1 MKNLKCKVGL
11 AMIAFLVLSVIPM
24 ATALTTFRS
33 ADFTDYALSRRGF
46 TENTVSKWYGQASFY
61 DSWRGP
67 FLGQP
72 KMVLAA
78 ATCPPNDTVS
88 TILNE
93 CGNFVTYTTPSGG
106 ILVAGLPSGS
116 FFPKG
121 NTIVTFQFIEL
132 FGFSTCSFNIR
143 VEDHQAPA
151 ITCPSNVAVNVT
163 PNTCSF
169 LYGYTPP
176 VGTDNCPGVTTTLVS
191 GPGPVQNYPELSS
204 RYFH

>member
-88 TILNE
+88 P
-93 CGNFVTYTTPSGG
+93 V
-106 ILVAGLPSGS
+106 
-116 FFPKG
+116 
-121 NTIVTFQFIEL
+121 
-132 FGFSTCSFNIR
+132 
-143 VEDHQAPA
+143 
-151 ITCPSNVAVNVT
+151 
-163 PNTCSF
+163 F
-169 LYGYTPP
+169 L
-176 VGTDNCPGVTTTLVS
+176 
-191 GPGPVQNYPELSS
+191 
-204 RYFH
+204 